1 MLKMKLLVLIIEI
14 GKLAKAMALAA
25 TLIWNKKAK
34 RTVNLFCVVSI
45 MLLWTQYS

>member
-14 GKLAKAMALAA
+14 GKLATKAMEA
-25 TLIWNKKAK
+25 TLIWNEKAK

-45 MLLWTQYS
+45 VLLWTQYS